1 MRHHSH
7 RNLAIKTHD
16 NWWLSALMQSYL
28 MMKCHYWIPSLA
40 HHTLQTLPLLLH
52 WPACSCAAPPLR
64 ESWMKLYVIKHN
76 NAIRMIQQR
85 QTWSFVRFSLSF
97 SLIEWSLSDDEH
109 ERFVDMTS
117 GTCIYALGGRRQDV
131 WVWISNCVRTGDVI
145 KQSNTLT
152 RCVYGHIQREYIKM
166 S

>member
-1 MRHHSH
+1 MIIDGFRLWCNH
-7 RNLAIKTHD
+7 I
-16 NWWLSALMQSYL
+16 WWWSDTIEFPRLL
-28 MMKCHYWIPSLA
+28 IT
-40 HHTLQTLPLLLH
+40 TLQTLPLLLH

-64 ESWMKLYVIKHN
+64 ESWMKLYVIKHK

-85 QTWSFVRFSLSF
+85 QTWSLVRVSLSL

-117 GTCIYALGGRRQDV
+117 GLCIYALGRRRQDV

-152 RCVYGHIQREYIKM
+152 RCVYGEIQREYMKM